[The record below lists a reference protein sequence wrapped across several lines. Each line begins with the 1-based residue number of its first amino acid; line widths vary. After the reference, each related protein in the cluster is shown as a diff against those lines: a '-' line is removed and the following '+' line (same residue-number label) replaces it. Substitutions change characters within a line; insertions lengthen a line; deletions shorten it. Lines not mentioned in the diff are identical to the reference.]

1 MKLFTHL
8 ALFGALLVPA
18 LDALAERPNF
28 NYLEGGYLRHRIDN
42 GCVQAGLKIAGS
54 AEISDRVFV
63 AGNYS
68 DVSDDNEKD
77 LKRCGSSM
85 LRGGVGLY
93 GDFSD
98 SASFFGTLSGA
109 QFTPDDGDSD
119 LGWALEGGF
128 RSFLTREFEFSAL
141 IGLHD
146 VGPVNEAYVSV
157 NGIYWFSDQLG
168 AYIEASASDESTKG
182 LGLGVRFSF

>member
-1 MKLFTHL
+1 MKLITKS
-8 ALFGALLVPA
+8 ALLAVLTTA
-18 LDALAERPNF
+18 SLQALAERPNF
-28 NYLEGGYLRHRIDN
+28 NYAEGGYLRHRLDG
-42 GCVQAGLKIAGS
+42 GCVQDGLKIAGS

-63 AGNYS
+63 AGSYS
-68 DVSDDNEKD
+68 DVESDDKNEV
-77 LKRCGSSM
+77 CGSSM

-98 SASFFGTLSGA
+98 SASFYGTLSAA
-109 QFTPDDGDSD
+109 QWTPDRGDSET
-119 LGWALEGGF
+119 GWALEGGF
-128 RSFLTREFEFSAL
+128 RSFLTREIEFGAL
-141 IGLHD
+141 IGLQD
-146 VGPVNEAYVSV
+146 VGTVNEAYVAI